1 MVLWETVFMKTT
13 VELPD
18 EVMISL
24 KVKAA
29 KEGKKLKTLI
39 EEALRQFLFPEKGN
53 GEEAVPRSQM
63 PVFSVGK
70 VLDEKMSDV
79 REEVLDARGDRY

>member
-1 MVLWETVFMKTT
+1 MKTT

-39 EEALRQFLFPEKGN
+39 EEALRQFLFPEMGN
-53 GEEAVPRSQM
+53 GEKPESKAKEEWAF
-63 PVFSVGK
+63 PVLPPHEMDDKAALLRQETEVVGK
-70 VLDEKMSDV
+70 
-79 REEVLDARGDRY
+79 RAR

>member
-1 MVLWETVFMKTT
+1 MKTT

-39 EEALRQFLFPEKGN
+39 EEALRQFLFPEEGEREKVRRKGMN
-53 GEEAVPRSQM
+53 GLFQLCLLVKWRMRNA
-63 PVFSVGK
+63 
-70 VLDEKMSDV
+70 L
-79 REEVLDARGDRY
+79 LRGGSRGN